1 MTAYRQQQRSIA
13 GLAAPSRRALAHSYA
28 RKFPTEVLLL
38 LFSRSPT
45 VPQVLAADIENED
58 PYGYYQA
65 EAATGPLVASSPR
78 TDRAKVCGRVGSA
91 VVIVCGECVT
101 RLLDSQ
107 YG

>member
-45 VPQVLAADIENED
+45 VPQVLAADIENKD

-65 EAATGPLVASSPR
+65 EAALVASSPR